1 MRLKLA
7 EGCVRQTVERF
18 LHDSPVLGAASAET
32 RMRMTQVAGVRR
44 LKSRQILFQHGD
56 QADAL
61 YLILKGR
68 LSICL
73 QTLDG
78 RQLAL
83 NLVSAGSI
91 LGEIAVLDG
100 GIRSASAIALDDCE
114 VGVIQRPDF
123 LQAVRSD
130 AALSESLIKRLCA
143 ELRRVSERVAD
154 AGFLDVQAGLAQRL
168 LESLR
173 TEGANGGQSV
183 AALSQ
188 EDLAQSMG
196 VSRVTANKYLNLW
209 RRRGWVALS
218 RSRITVLDSA
228 PLLELIEAQLGGAR
242 LEAV

>member
-1 MRLKLA
+1 MRLA
-7 EGCVRQTVERF
+7 VERF
-18 LHDSPVLGAASAET
+18 LRDSPVLSEASGET
-32 RMRMTQVAGVRR
+32 RARLARAAGFRR
-44 LKSRQILFQHGD
+44 LRGRQILFQHGD
-56 QADAL
+56 PADAL
-61 YLILKGR
+61 YLVLRGR

-114 VGVIQRPDF
+114 VAVIPRFDF
-123 LQAVRSD
+123 LHAVRSD
-130 AALSESLIKRLCA
+130 AGLSESLIRRLCL

-168 LESLR
+168 LESMR
-173 TEGANGGQSV
+173 VDAGGDARPV
-183 AALSQ
+183 ATLSQ
-188 EDLAQSMG
+188 EDLAQSIG
-196 VSRVTANKYLNLW
+196 VSRITANKYLNAW
-209 RRRGWVALS
+209 RRQGWVALS
-218 RSRITVLDSA
+218 RSRITVLDA
-228 PLLELIEAQLGGAR
+228 TPLVRLIEAQRDGAR